1 MNDMRKVRT
10 KKDFNNLDGEV
21 ADYDSELPTKE
32 IKKRLGEAND
42 FSDCSGMGVVED
54 YDVYYGTNSVVK
66 NNPLDHETFAPAS
79 GGDIG
84 NMEEDE
90 FRSKVYSDLS
100 GVFGKG
106 TIYDEKERQRRLH
119 LKKLKSQSVNS
130 EDKSNLFGN
139 LFDPAARKARQAAR
153 AQNQNIKAQAK
164 LTQAQAAQTAAASL
178 NDNSGTIA
186 QAQALQALATAPVDG
201 SGKKKGMSTGA
212 KVGIAIGILALA
224 TVVTIVIYKKMHKTK
239 TA

>member
-1 MNDMRKVRT
+1 MRKVRT

-119 LKKLKSQSVNS
+119 LKKLKSGSINS
-130 EDKSNLFGN
+130 EEKSNLFGN
-139 LFDPAARKARQAAR
+139 LFGTPQQKAARQATRDA
-153 AQNQNIKAQAK
+153 KAQAK
-164 LTQAQAAQTAAASL
+164 VIQAQSQQAAANSL

-201 SGKKKGMSTGA
+201 SGGGKKKGMSTGA
-212 KVGIAIGILALA
+212 KVGIVVGILA
-224 TVVTIVIYKKMHKTK
+224 VVGVVSFVIYKKLHKNK
-239 TA
+239 LSHA

>member
-1 MNDMRKVRT
+1 MRKVRT

-42 FSDCSGMGVVED
+42 FSDCSGLGVVED
-54 YDVYYGTNSVVK
+54 YDIYYGTNSVVK

-119 LKKLKSQSVNS
+119 LKKLKSQSLNA
-130 EDKSNLFGN
+130 EEKSNLFGN
-139 LFDPAARKARQAAR
+139 LFGTPAQKAARQA
-153 AQNQNIKAQAK
+153 NQDTKAQAK
-164 LTQAQAAQTAAASL
+164 LVQAQAAQAAANSL

-186 QAQALQALATAPVDG
+186 QAQALQALAANPIAG
-201 SGKKKGMSTGA
+201 SGGSKKMSTGA
-212 KVGIAIGILALA
+212 KVGIAIGIGILALA
-224 TVVTIVIYKKMHKTK
+224 TVVTIVVYKKIYKTK
-239 TA
+239 TV